1 MSTLAAAAGFVDGAL
16 LGEDRAFDGVC
27 TDTRSLKSGEL
38 FIALIGPNFD
48 GADYLDDAARLG
60 AAGAIVAG
68 EAASKLAKIT
78 VDDTRLALGRL
89 GAAWRRQ
96 QSALIVGITGS
107 NGKTT
112 LKELTAACLR
122 TSAATL
128 ATEGNLNNDIGM
140 PLMLTRIGKEHR
152 YVVLEMGANHAGEIA
167 YLSALAEPDVV
178 AISNAGAAHL
188 EGFGSIA
195 GVASAKGEILC
206 GQHRPGVAVL
216 NADDEYF
223 EFWKQLA
230 AESDILSFGLD
241 DNADV
246 FATGVVSDSGG
257 SEFQLHL
264 PAGTARVRLSLP
276 GAHNVRNAC
285 AAAAIATAV
294 GVAAEHIQAGLE
306 NVRPVAGRLQPVAGL
321 HGSSLFDDSYNANP
335 LSVAAAAEFLAS
347 LGGTGFLVL
356 GDMGEL
362 GSDSV
367 RLHREVGAAAK
378 RAGVS
383 HLYATGELSRNV
395 TDEFGDGACWF
406 TSVEELIAALKVE
419 VTAGANVLVKGSRFM
434 RMERVV
440 KGLLANGQRQDS
452 A

>member
-38 FIALIGPNFD
+38 FIALSGPNFD

-195 GVASAKGEILC
+195 GVASA
-206 GQHRPGVAVL
+206 
-216 NADDEYF
+216 
-223 EFWKQLA
+223 
-230 AESDILSFGLD
+230 
-241 DNADV
+241 
-246 FATGVVSDSGG
+246 
-257 SEFQLHL
+257 
-264 PAGTARVRLSLP
+264 
-276 GAHNVRNAC
+276 
-285 AAAAIATAV
+285 
-294 GVAAEHIQAGLE
+294 
-306 NVRPVAGRLQPVAGL
+306 
-321 HGSSLFDDSYNANP
+321 
-335 LSVAAAAEFLAS
+335 
-347 LGGTGFLVL
+347 
-356 GDMGEL
+356 
-362 GSDSV
+362 
-367 RLHREVGAAAK
+367 
-378 RAGVS
+378 
-383 HLYATGELSRNV
+383 
-395 TDEFGDGACWF
+395 
-406 TSVEELIAALKVE
+406 
-419 VTAGANVLVKGSRFM
+419 
-434 RMERVV
+434 
-440 KGLLANGQRQDS
+440 
-452 A
+452 